1 MSLNP
6 KAIVTKNFIK
16 VEGDEAKWRCTCGKV
31 LTQKVNTGY
40 SNLVSHVRNNHPDW
54 LQQQLSAQPT
64 IIKHTTTSTTKNAK
78 NMYGWLEWVCLEWV
92 CVGLKPFSFVED
104 EHTKKY
110 TNLAPIT
117 VPTLKKYM
125 DKVTK
130 AVELKIA
137 EQLPERFTLAID
149 GWTKGTTHFVA
160 IFASYPHEDT
170 YATALL
176 TFTPL
181 GRRAELHR

>member
-1 MSLNP
+1 MTSDFFLMKCCNGFPIP
-6 KAIVTKNFIK
+6 KDSFKKYLLPDSQLVHRPVFEAAIRKISTGQALGLEERQVAEVLAVASTESASSGN
-16 VEGDEAKWRCTCGKV
+16 EAEDFATRALLKR
-31 LTQKVNTGY
+31 
-40 SNLVSHVRNNHPDW
+40 
-54 LQQQLSAQPT
+54 
-64 IIKHTTTSTTKNAK
+64 
-78 NMYGWLEWVCLEWV
+78 V
-92 CVGLKPFSFVED
+92 CVGLKPFSLVED